1 MRRRGRKRKEG
12 GEESCVKQ
20 RERVWITCERENTCE
35 LNRAGFLWVQGFC
48 RVNVWRRLKTLSQ
61 LGLLVYIIDT
71 ELGKN
76 SKIYVVMQGNQSK

>member
-1 MRRRGRKRKEG
+1 M
-12 GEESCVKQ
+12 KQ